1 VSPNFYRLPELLRN
15 SGHSKV
21 VSKERGKRR
30 AGKICSGF
38 LGTRK
43 KGRTGKSKRKI
54 PISSYQ
60 LIRYTG
66 VPFPPA
72 QISFSFMNKR
82 KTTERKLKI
91 KEKHDN

>member
-1 VSPNFYRLPELLRN
+1 M
-15 SGHSKV
+15 
-21 VSKERGKRR
+21 
-30 AGKICSGF
+30 
-38 LGTRK
+38 K
-43 KGRTGKSKRKI
+43 KGRTGKNKRKI
-54 PISSYQ
+54 PSSSYQ

>member
-1 VSPNFYRLPELLRN
+1 MGPGWRN
-15 SGHSKV
+15 LAI
-21 VSKERGKRR
+21 E
-30 AGKICSGF
+30 
-38 LGTRK
+38 

-54 PISSYQ
+54 PSSSYQ